1 MKIKPIPLW
10 TKIILPLLLL
20 VVTVT
25 VVTTA
30 TVVTTSTSSTTTNST
45 QIVPNIP
52 APPSNFFQEILDYIL
67 KGYDWLLGF
76 IQNIL
81 QSTLLKQNPEFAKT
95 YANIIAWLVS
105 LTSIYII
112 LTVIEVS
119 RRFIGYVITSGWIL
133 IILLL
138 FFSH

>member
-1 MKIKPIPLW
+1 MR
-10 TKIILPLLLL
+10 TKITIPFLLLIIS
-20 VVTVT
+20 VT

-30 TVVTTSTSSTTTNST
+30 TVVTTSTTNST
-45 QIVPNIP
+45 NTNSVQIVPNIS

-67 KGYDWLLGF
+67 KGYDWLVGF
-76 IQNIL
+76 IQNML

-119 RRFIGYVITSGWIL
+119 RRFIGYLITAGWIL
-133 IILLL
+133 IIILL
-138 FFSH
+138 FFTR